1 MSLNCAVYQWTSPSR
16 ICGGW
21 LVVERPSLGSLGAP
35 SGEPFNMATEH
46 GFKGNILIIF
56 KSEYGKLT
64 ELFYTNAIIE
74 SKAL

>member
-1 MSLNCAVYQWTSPSR
+1 M
-16 ICGGW
+16 
-21 LVVERPSLGSLGAP
+21 VVERPSLGSLGAP